1 MEKKITRLEKLVGK
15 ETFDV
20 LFKIY
25 LDAKSRHNINDVQI
39 FKSFITRI
47 IEAQNDMEY
56 HDGKWHKQWATL
68 EDYTM
73 NVILHCGNFF
83 VKNTLKDCTPFGY
96 IKSCVTNTKE
106 EDTHG
111 AFKYNMKE
119 HFRRTL

>member
-1 MEKKITRLEKLVGK
+1 MKKKITRLEKLVGK

-39 FKSFITRI
+39 FKSFIARI
-47 IEAQNDMEY
+47 IEVQNDMEY
-56 HDGKWHKQWATL
+56 QDGKWFKVWTTL
-68 EDYTM
+68 EDYT
-73 NVILHCGNFF
+73 NIIIQCGGFA
-83 VKNTLKDCTPFGY
+83 KDTLKDKTPFGY
-96 IKSCVTNTKE
+96 IKDCVTRTKE

-111 AFKYNMKE
+111 PFKYNMKE

>member
-1 MEKKITRLEKLVGK
+1 MKKKITRLEKLVGK

-56 HDGKWHKQWATL
+56 HDGKWYKQWTTL

-73 NVILHCGNFF
+73 NVILHCGGF
-83 VKNTLKDCTPFGY
+83 VKGTLKDCTPFGY
-96 IKSCVTNTKE
+96 IKDCVTHTKE
-106 EDTHG
+106 EDIHG
-111 AFKYNMKE
+111 AFKYNMKK
-119 HFRRTL
+119 HFRKTL